1 MVLGTRVTRWQC
13 RIVAV
18 WRAMRVLGA
27 PVSDLVFCRNRKNP
41 RPCTLVP
48 GGWPLLAAARQRS
61 IESRYAIYVS
71 QEAFLAF
78 IETHS
83 VSGRDCRLK
92 SEESRWR
99 KIKGDG
105 AIGMERPFGSRG
117 EAVSQSVGRLR
128 ALQYN
133 NNNNITD
140 TLEYYCFAFYFF
152 FVPTRTWTAKQLSS
166 SFAAPPTTT
175 KMGRRIRRTRAL
187 TLLKII

>member
-1 MVLGTRVTRWQC
+1 MCSFREKARPEVVLAPFECRSVVLGTRVTRWQC
-13 RIVAV
+13 RKVAV

-27 PVSDLVFCRNRKNP
+27 PVSDLVFRRNRKNP

-92 SEESRWR
+92 SEELV
-99 KIKGDG
+99 
-105 AIGMERPFGSRG
+105 E
-117 EAVSQSVGRLR
+117 E
-128 ALQYN
+128 N
-133 NNNNITD
+133 
-140 TLEYYCFAFYFF
+140 
-152 FVPTRTWTAKQLSS
+152 
-166 SFAAPPTTT
+166 
-175 KMGRRIRRTRAL
+175 
-187 TLLKII
+187 